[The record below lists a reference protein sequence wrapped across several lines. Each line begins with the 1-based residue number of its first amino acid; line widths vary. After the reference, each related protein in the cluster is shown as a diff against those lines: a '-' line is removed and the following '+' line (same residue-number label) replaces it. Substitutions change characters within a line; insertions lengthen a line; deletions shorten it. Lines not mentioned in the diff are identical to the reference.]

1 MSREENIKI
10 FEDTQYLC
18 ESNDRLKESIINSR
32 KNQKLIL
39 ENDMISEDEI
49 HLEKYQTPAKVI
61 VSKKRSFDAAKSYKG
76 KKVCVL
82 NFASATNSGGGVTK
96 GSTAQEEC
104 LCRCSTLYF
113 SLNTREMWNYFYG
126 EHRREDNPLHND
138 DIIYTPDVTVFKSDT
153 ANPTLLPKSDW
164 YNVNVITCAAP
175 NLREKP
181 SNRINM
187 NDGNKA
193 VKISDKELLHLHEK
207 RMKRILDVAV
217 KEGNEVIILGAF
229 GCGAFANSPCIVARA
244 AKNVIQN
251 YLHAFE
257 AIEFAIYCSAME
269 QTNYNAF
276 KNM

>member
-1 MSREENIKI
+1 MGRQENIEI
-10 FEDTQYLC
+10 FEDTEKLC
-18 ESNDRLKESIINSR
+18 KTNDKLKASIQNSR

-39 ENDMISEDEI
+39 ENDELSIDENA
-49 HLEKYQTPAKVI
+49 LNKYITPAKVV
-61 VSKKRSFDAAKSYKG
+61 VSQKRSFDAAKSYKG

-82 NFASATNSGGGVTK
+82 NFASATNPGGGVTK

-113 SLNTREMWNYFYG
+113 NLNTKEMWDGFYSP
-126 EHRREDNPLHND
+126 HRNTANPLHND
-138 DIIYTPDVTVFKSDT
+138 DIIYTPSVTVFKSDT
-153 ANPTLLPKSDW
+153 ANPTLLPESDW
-164 YNVNVITCAAP
+164 YNVNVVTCAAP

-181 SNRINM
+181 SNRMNM

-207 RMKRILDVAV
+207 RIKRILDVAV
-217 KEGNEVIILGAF
+217 KEGNEAVILGAF

-251 YLHAFE
+251 YLYAFE
-257 AIEFAIYCSAME
+257 TIEFAIYCSAMD
-269 QTNYNAF
+269 QTNYNTF